1 MSTLP
6 PPPGWLAAGDVPRL
20 IRAIGVEGD
29 AVRVVGGAVRNWLI
43 GLPPGDIDLATT
55 AEPGAV
61 SARAVGAGFKV
72 VPTGI
77 AHGTVTVVVDG
88 TGYEVTTLRQDIAT
102 DGRRAI
108 VRFGRDWEA
117 DAARRDF
124 TINAMSLSAD
134 GDLFDYF
141 GGRSDLA
148 GGKVRFI
155 GDALQRVREDRL
167 RILRLFR
174 FHATYARGEVDRA
187 ALSACIAEREG
198 LADLSRERLRA
209 EIMKLV
215 VAPRA
220 GATLQAM
227 ADCGLLGQV
236 LGGVPLAAGVDRLAT
251 VEAELSIDAD
261 PVQRLASLAVLIRE
275 DALRLRERLA
285 LSNAEFRRLDGIG
298 HGWRRDPATGLTAAK
313 ELLYAVGP
321 RGFRDRVLIGFARS
335 AADPA
340 DPAWRDLLSLPERWT
355 APHFPVSGEELQRRG
370 LAAGPDLG
378 TVLSAIR
385 TRWMAADFPVA
396 KDQVGALVEEAL
408 AECGHLGAGSRRG
421 HESEC

>member
-6 PPPGWLAAGDVPRL
+6 PRPGWLAAGDVPRL

-55 AEPGAV
+55 AEPGLVA
-61 SARAVGAGFKV
+61 ARAGGAGFKV

-77 AHGTVTVVVDG
+77 AHGTVTIVVDG
-88 TGYEVTTLRQDIAT
+88 TGYEVTTLRQDIVT
-102 DGRRAI
+102 DGRRAV

-134 GDLFDYF
+134 GELFDYF
-141 GGRSDLA
+141 GGRRDLA
-148 GGKVRFI
+148 DGKVRFI
-155 GDALQRVREDRL
+155 GEALTRVREDRL

-174 FHATYARGEVDRA
+174 FHAIYARGEVDRA

-236 LGGVPLAAGVDRLAT
+236 LGGVPLAAGIDRLAA
-251 VEAELSIDAD
+251 VEAGLSMAAD
-261 PVQRLASLAVLIRE
+261 PVQRLASLAVLTRE

-298 HGWRRDPATGLTAAK
+298 HGWRLDPAAGLAAAK
-313 ELLYAVGP
+313 QLLYAVGP
-321 RGFRDRVLIGFARS
+321 RGFRDRVLVGFARS
-335 AADPA
+335 TADPA
-340 DPAWRDLLSLPERWT
+340 DAAWRDLLALPERWT
-355 APHFPVSGEELQRRG
+355 APHFPVSGEDLQRRG
-370 LAAGPDLG
+370 FAAGPDLG
-378 TVLSAIR
+378 TVLAMIR

-396 KDQVGALVEEAL
+396 RDRVAALLDEVL
-408 AECGHLGAGSRRG
+408 AERG
-421 HESEC
+421 GEG

>member
-1 MSTLP
+1 MTALP
-6 PPPGWLAAGDVPRL
+6 PLPDWLAAGHVPQL

-43 GLPPGDIDLATT
+43 GLSPGDIDLATT
-55 AEPGAV
+55 AEPGLVA
-61 SARAVGAGFKV
+61 ARAGGAGFKV

-77 AHGTVTVVVDG
+77 AHGTVTIVVDG

-102 DGRRAI
+102 DGRRAV

-124 TINAMSLSAD
+124 TINAMSLSAA
-134 GDLFDYF
+134 GELFDYF
-141 GGRSDLA
+141 GGRRDLA
-148 GGKVRFI
+148 DGKVRFI
-155 GDALQRVREDRL
+155 GEALMRVREDRL

-174 FHATYARGEVDRA
+174 FHATYARGAVDRA

-236 LGGVPLAAGVDRLAT
+236 LGGVPMVAGLDRLVAL
-251 VEAELSIDAD
+251 ESALAMAAD
-261 PVQRLASLAVLIRE
+261 PVQRLASLAILTRE

-298 HGWRRDPATGLTAAK
+298 HGWRLDPAAGLAAAK
-313 ELLYAVGP
+313 QLLYAVGP
-321 RGFRDRVLIGFARS
+321 RGFRDRVLVGFARS
-335 AADPA
+335 ATDPA
-340 DPAWRDLLSLPERWT
+340 DAAWRALLALPERWT
-355 APHFPVSGEELQRRG
+355 APHFPVSGEDLQRRG
-370 LAAGPDLG
+370 LAAGPELG
-378 TVLSAIR
+378 TVLSLIR
-385 TRWMAADFPVA
+385 ARWMAADFPVA
-396 KDQVGALVEEAL
+396 PDRVAALVDEV
-408 AECGHLGAGSRRG
+408 LGEGRG
-421 HESEC
+421 